1 MKVRFVARLVDGQK
15 FSAEITGYT
24 NYQDAEKLIK
34 KHLLDNKMPPMRVL
48 FIGLPNMKV

>member
-1 MKVRFVARLVDGQK
+1 MRVRFVARLVDGQK
-15 FSAEITGYT
+15 FSADITDFT

-34 KHLLDNKMPPMRVL
+34 KYLLDNKMPPMRVL